1 MVLILFRSRLTGA
14 AGADYDEMNAALR
27 RRAEGFPGFV
37 DLKSFTADD
46 GERLTIVR
54 WRDHDT
60 LRAWRED
67 PDHRAAQQLG
77 RERWYEYYEIEVADL
92 VRQQRFDRPETATGP
107 ASDRADTARA

>member
-1 MVLILFRSRLTGA
+1 MVLILFRSRLTEA
-14 AGADYDEMNAALR
+14 AGADYAEMNAAMR
-27 RRAEGFPGFV
+27 RQAERFPGFV

-92 VRQQRFDRPETATGP
+92 VRRRRFDRPEATAGP
-107 ASDRADTARA
+107 TNRTDTAPA